1 MNSDLV
7 VDFVWLVYDN
17 QGYVNQ
23 QKSFLMVFVV
33 VLLYGGSKSK
43 SLILKLILTGNNYS
57 VQNIW

>member
-1 MNSDLV
+1 MKMDLV

-23 QKSFLMVFVV
+23 QKSFLTVFVV

-43 SLILKLILTGNNYS
+43 SLILKLILTGKNYS
-57 VQNIW
+57 V